1 MIPMRELTDTE
12 LDAVSGGGGHN
23 PCCFNPCSFQSGLVQ
38 TNTAVQVG
46 IAFGG
51 SVQQWIGQANTIF

>member
-1 MIPMRELTDTE
+1 MIPMPELTDTE
-12 LDAVSGGGGHN
+12 LDAVSGGGSRN
-23 PCCFNPCSFQSGLVQ
+23 PCCFTPCSFQSGLVQ

-51 SVQQWIGQANTIF
+51 SVSQWLGQANTIF